1 MLRVWSGGPAGIP
14 NFLIVVVWGE
24 EVTFT
29 LLVEVFCLYAACLWV
44 VCGVSARLFS
54 ALPCGITSVALTSF
68 KHGRVSL
75 TRGRVPNLVTL
86 HRGCKRSGPLGNTHV
101 VKSLRV
107 AVRATILVRAL
118 ITLNTRMH

>member
-1 MLRVWSGGPAGIP
+1 M
-14 NFLIVVVWGE
+14 
-24 EVTFT
+24 TFT
-29 LLVEVFCLYAACLWV
+29 LLLEVFCLYAALCF
-44 VCGVSARLFS
+44 GRFAFVSARLFS

-68 KHGRVSL
+68 NHGRVSL

-118 ITLNTRMH
+118 MTLKTRIH